1 MYVENIRKKHIIT
14 ICPNNW
20 TNNEMK
26 GEYVILAFMNK
37 QQDKIILSIRKKITS
52 SQIII
57 KTKNN
62 IPMLIKPQQLLLLLL
77 FICIG
82 AKAQERTILL
92 QGYVRDAFTNGGI
105 KNVSVILM
113 DEDSTIIDKQTVKYI
128 VNGQGREETFYNN
141 IPSYVMLTIGYRISK
156 KP

>member
-1 MYVENIRKKHIIT
+1 MHIENIRKKHIIT

-26 GEYVILAFMNK
+26 GEYVILAFTNK

-82 AKAQERTILL
+82 SKSTRTNHFAAGICERCV
-92 QGYVRDAFTNGGI
+92 YKRR
-105 KNVSVILM
+105 
-113 DEDSTIIDKQTVKYI
+113 Y
-128 VNGQGREETFYNN
+128 
-141 IPSYVMLTIGYRISK
+141 K
-156 KP
+156 KCVCDFDG